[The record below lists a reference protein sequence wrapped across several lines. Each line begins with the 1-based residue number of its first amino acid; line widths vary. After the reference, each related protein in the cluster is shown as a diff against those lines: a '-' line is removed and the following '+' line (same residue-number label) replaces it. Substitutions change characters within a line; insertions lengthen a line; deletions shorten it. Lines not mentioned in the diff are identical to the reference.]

1 MPKNATLFFDIELL
15 KIDEKSV
22 NECNGDNGTIFVMY
36 YVKKKVLEKK
46 HFIWC
51 QIFKNHLIS
60 LIFFF

>member
-22 NECNGDNGTIFVMY
+22 NECNEDNGQWYNICN
-36 YVKKKVLEKK
+36 VLCKEKGVGN
-46 HFIWC
+46 FIWC